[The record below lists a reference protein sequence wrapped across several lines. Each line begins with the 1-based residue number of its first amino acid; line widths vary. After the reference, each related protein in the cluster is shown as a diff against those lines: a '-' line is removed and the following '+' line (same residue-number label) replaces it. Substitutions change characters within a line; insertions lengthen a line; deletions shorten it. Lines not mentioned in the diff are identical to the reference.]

1 MIRTAIIGLTTAGTE
16 HARAYAVDPLSE
28 LIAVCDSD
36 SDRAEAVSTE
46 NGALA
51 VSSVTD
57 LIATGPDLVSVR
69 APHPERAGIIDALL
83 DAGMHVVASLPFA
96 LDFETL
102 AALAEKARA
111 RNLILAADY
120 HLRFSPVM
128 SKAQGWVSDGKVG
141 NPLFVNM
148 NLFAAPGTGPAS
160 DEWQLFRN
168 LGSHG
173 IDAIRLFC
181 GETKRVQCFV
191 HQGQEG
197 MHAAQINLHL
207 SEGMV
212 GTLTLC
218 NEMSALHPIARVEMA
233 GGKAR
238 FTIENVYEE
247 ATLYTHT
254 DEEKHVVTNTIWGGI
269 PQLSTTYGR
278 RLSHL
283 LQQIDGGTD
292 PDDIDA
298 GLNDALA
305 ASAVM
310 EAAIKAAQNDS
321 VVDVDPFF
329 AKLGVR
335 ETAR

>member
-1 MIRTAIIGLTTAGTE
+1 MIRTAVIGLTTAGTE

-36 SDRAEAVSTE
+36 SDRAATAAVET
-46 NGALA
+46 GAPA
-51 VSSVTD
+51 VPSVTD
-57 LIATGPDLVSVR
+57 VITAGPDLVSVR
-69 APHPERAGIIDALL
+69 APLPERTDIIDALL

-96 LDFETL
+96 QDIETL

-120 HLRFSPVM
+120 HLRFSPAM
-128 SKAQGWVSDGKVG
+128 SKAQGWVSDGEVG

-148 NLFAAPGTGPAS
+148 NLFSAPGAGPAS

-173 IDAIRLFC
+173 IDAVRLFC
-181 GETKRVQCFV
+181 GETKRVQCFAQ
-191 HQGQEG
+191 QGPNG
-197 MHAAQINLHL
+197 MHAAQINLHM

-218 NEMSALHPIARVEMA
+218 DEMSALHPIARVEMA
-233 GGKAR
+233 GSNAR

-254 DEEKHVVTNTIWGGI
+254 DEEKHVLTNTIWGGI

-283 LQQIDGGTD
+283 LQQIDAGTN

-310 EAAIKAAQNDS
+310 EAAIEAARNDS
-321 VVDVDPFF
+321 VVDVGPFA